1 MSSDGPKRSITPYAP
16 FETPATRTEPAPAP
30 RPSSSPPAFDFPSAV
45 RVELERVEQSITE
58 NVKRALQSLGTLVIE
73 RHDEVSK
80 RLDAHRE
87 ELRAL
92 RAHAENGT
100 TLPPPP
106 DGL

>member
-1 MSSDGPKRSITPYAP
+1 
-16 FETPATRTEPAPAP
+16 
-30 RPSSSPPAFDFPSAV
+30 
-45 RVELERVEQSITE
+45 VELERVEQSITE

-80 RLDAHRE
+80 RLDLHAQ

-92 RAHAENGT
+92 RAHAEHGAK
-100 TLPPPP
+100 LPPPP